1 MKRKTLWTVLGVG
14 AIVAFVAFG
23 AGAFKSNL
31 TPYVSFDKARATS
44 SAVQVAGKLVEHS
57 DKFDEATSR
66 LLFTLADER
75 GQQLQVA
82 YKGMK
87 PGNFNEAT
95 QVVAIGRYRD
105 GVLEAE
111 KLLGKCPSK
120 YRGVEEKEYTSRS
133 S

>member
-1 MKRKTLWTVLGVG
+1 MSRRTLWTVLGVG
-14 AIVAFVAFG
+14 AIVGFVAFG

-31 TPYVSFDKARATS
+31 TPYVSFEKARATT

-57 DKFDEATSR
+57 DRFDEANSR
-66 LLFTLADER
+66 LVFTLADER

-111 KLLGKCPSK
+111 KLLVKCPSK
-120 YRGVEEKEYTSRS
+120 YQGVEEKEYTSRS

>member
-1 MKRKTLWTVLGVG
+1 MSRRTLWTVLGVG
-14 AIVAFVAFG
+14 AIVGFVAFG

-31 TPYVSFDKARATS
+31 TPYVSFEKARATA
-44 SAVQVAGKLVEHS
+44 SAVQVAGTLVEHS
-57 DKFDEATSR
+57 DSFDEANSR
-66 LLFTLADER
+66 LVFTLADER

-95 QVVAIGRYRD
+95 QVVAIGTYRD

-111 KLLGKCPSK
+111 KLLVKCPSK
-120 YRGVEEKEYTSRS
+120 YQGVEEKEYTSRS

>member
-1 MKRKTLWTVLGVG
+1 MSRRTLWTVLGLG
-14 AIVAFVAFG
+14 AIAAFVAFG

-31 TPYVSFDKARATS
+31 TPYVSFEKARTAG

-57 DKFDEATSR
+57 DSFDEASSR
-66 LLFTLADER
+66 LVFTLSDEQ
-75 GQQLQVA
+75 GQQLRVA
-82 YKGMK
+82 YRGMK

-111 KLLGKCPSK
+111 KLLVKCPSK
-120 YRGVEEKEYTSRS
+120 YQGVEEKEYTSRS